1 MSSKYLCDIN
11 FVLKSYWN
19 THKTPTKDALNVW
32 LDVSR
37 TTPIVGVNKAL
48 LDAFLPSW
56 SSCLQQRGNGSRK
69 FPQQNGTEWNG
80 TGRLIIRLFLIR
92 DRQITISGCG
102 RVSLRASPVI
112 LFIETFVS
120 TIFYF
125 SEATKSWSQFLYII
139 LCRTKPSQYSFNII
153 L

>member
-120 TIFYF
+120 TIFLFFQKLQNHGHNFYISYF
-125 SEATKSWSQFLYII
+125 VAQNL
-139 LCRTKPSQYSFNII
+139 LNIV
-153 L
+153 LT